1 MAITKKFVE
10 MMNGTI
16 TILTEQGKG
25 STFTVRLSFPPAKKD
40 EVHMPVEHTE
50 AEQTDFSGVRILLA
64 EDNPINSEIASM
76 ILSQEGFI
84 VDVAENGQV
93 AAEMIE
99 RTDSG
104 YYSAILMDIQM
115 PVMNGYDAARKIR
128 AMTGEKAQI
137 PIIAVTAN
145 TFENDKHEAF
155 DSGMNAHIAKPF
167 QPDELIATLSEYVS
181 SK

>member
-1 MAITKKFVE
+1 
-10 MMNGTI
+10 
-16 TILTEQGKG
+16 
-25 STFTVRLSFPPAKKD
+25 
-40 EVHMPVEHTE
+40 
-50 AEQTDFSGVRILLA
+50 
-64 EDNPINSEIASM
+64 
-76 ILSQEGFI
+76 
-84 VDVAENGQV
+84 
-93 AAEMIE
+93 
-99 RTDSG
+99 
-104 YYSAILMDIQM
+104 MDIQM